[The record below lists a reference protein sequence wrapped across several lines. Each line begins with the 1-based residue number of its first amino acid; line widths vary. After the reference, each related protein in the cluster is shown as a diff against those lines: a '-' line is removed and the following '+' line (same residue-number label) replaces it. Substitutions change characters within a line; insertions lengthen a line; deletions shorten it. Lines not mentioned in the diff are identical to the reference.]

1 MLICSW
7 VWMYTQNIY
16 FAWSSGEVRT
26 NHQNLPCPRGRDCTV
41 RKEISS
47 WYTKSERH
55 ELIRVVFWNNPC
67 STSDYS
73 LHFISFLTVRG
84 YSNIFMSACLRSQ
97 LLRENRIR
105 VVFYHAYTWI
115 KCFEFVRIFVTSRQT
130 FLAKFCD

>member
-1 MLICSW
+1 
-7 VWMYTQNIY
+7 MYCTPKTFILPDRQVKSGQTIKIY
-16 FAWSSGEVRT
+16 RVHVVVTALLERKLVRDT
-26 NHQNLPCPRGRDCTV
+26 R
-41 RKEISS
+41 
-47 WYTKSERH
+47 KSERH

-105 VVFYHAYTWI
+105 VVFYHAYT
-115 KCFEFVRIFVTSRQT
+115 
-130 FLAKFCD
+130 